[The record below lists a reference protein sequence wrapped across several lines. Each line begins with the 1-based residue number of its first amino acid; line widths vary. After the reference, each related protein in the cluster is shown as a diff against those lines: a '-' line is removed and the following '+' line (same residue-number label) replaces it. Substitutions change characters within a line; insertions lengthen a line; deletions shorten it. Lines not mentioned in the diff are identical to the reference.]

1 MLFLQQYSELQE
13 FMVILKFNKNKM
25 ERVLVVGAT
34 GSTGKRVIE
43 ILNNSSTFEP
53 YAMIRKEDQ
62 RQMFEDMDVE
72 TVMGDLEKDVTET
85 VQGMD
90 KVIFAAGSG
99 GKTGEEKTIAVDQEG
114 AIKIVEAAKKAK
126 VKKFI
131 MLSSMGADN
140 PSSNKDLKVYLE
152 AKHKADEHLK
162 NSGLSYTIVRPGA
175 LTDDLGLAKVQ
186 LAEKLGESGEISR
199 DDVAFLLVMSLAD
212 PLVKNKT
219 FEALEGKESIKN
231 AIIDLSR

>member
-1 MLFLQQYSELQE
+1 
-13 FMVILKFNKNKM
+13 M

-34 GSTGKRVIE
+34 GQTGKRIIE
-43 ILNNSSTFEP
+43 ILNSSSTFEP

-72 TVMGDLEKDVTET
+72 TVMGDLEKDVDQT

-99 GKTGEEKTIAVDQEG
+99 GETGEEKTIAIDQNG
-114 AIKIVEAAKKAK
+114 AIKMIDASIKAK
-126 VKKFI
+126 VKKFV
-131 MLSSMGADN
+131 MLSSMGADK
-140 PSSNKDLKVYLE
+140 PESNKDLKVYLE
-152 AKHKADEHLK
+152 AKQTADEHLK
-162 NSGLSYTIVRPGA
+162 NSGLAYTIVRPGA
-175 LTDDLGLAKVQ
+175 LNDDLGLAKVK
-186 LAEKLGESGEISR
+186 LAEKLDESGEISR

>member
-1 MLFLQQYSELQE
+1 
-13 FMVILKFNKNKM
+13 M

-34 GSTGKRVIE
+34 GHTGKRVIE
-43 ILNNSSTFEP
+43 ILNNSNTFEP

-72 TVMGDLEKDVTET
+72 TVLADLEKDVTET

-99 GKTGEEKTIAVDQEG
+99 GKTGEDKTIAIDQNG
-114 AIKIVEAAKKAK
+114 AIKMIDAAKQAK
-126 VKKFI
+126 VKKFV

-140 PSSNKDLKVYLE
+140 PEANKDLMVYLE
-152 AKHKADEHLK
+152 AKNKADEHLK
-162 NSGLSYTIVRPGA
+162 SSGLTYTILRPGA
-175 LTDDLGLAKVQ
+175 LTDDLGLAKVK
-186 LAEKLGESGEISR
+186 LAEKLNETGEISR

-219 FEALEGKESIKN
+219 IEALEGKESIKN
-231 AIIDLSR
+231 AIIELSR

>member
-1 MLFLQQYSELQE
+1 
-13 FMVILKFNKNKM
+13 M

-34 GSTGKRVIE
+34 GQTGKRIIE
-43 ILNNSSTFEP
+43 ILNSSSTFEP
-53 YAMIRKEDQ
+53 YAMIRNEDQ
-62 RQMFEDMDVE
+62 QQMFEDMDVE
-72 TVMGDLEKDVTET
+72 TVMGDLEKDVEQT

-99 GKTGEEKTIAVDQEG
+99 GKTGEDKTIAIDQEG
-114 AIKIVEAAKKAK
+114 AIKMIEASKKAK
-126 VKKFI
+126 VKKFV
-131 MLSSMGADN
+131 MLSSMGADK
-140 PSSNKDLKVYLE
+140 PESNKDLKVYLE
-152 AKHKADEHLK
+152 AKQKADEHLK
-162 NSGLSYTIVRPGA
+162 NSGLAYTIVRPGA
-175 LTDDLGLAKVQ
+175 LNDDLGLAKVK
-186 LAEKLGESGEISR
+186 LAEKLDENGEISR

>member
-1 MLFLQQYSELQE
+1 
-13 FMVILKFNKNKM
+13 M

-34 GSTGKRVIE
+34 GQTGKRIIE
-43 ILNNSSTFEP
+43 ILNSSSTFEP
-53 YAMIRKEDQ
+53 YAMIRKDDQ

-72 TVMGDLEKDVTET
+72 TVMGDLEKDVDQT

-99 GKTGEEKTIAVDQEG
+99 GDTGEDKTIAIDQNG
-114 AIKIVEAAKKAK
+114 AIKMIDASIKSK
-126 VKKFI
+126 VKKFV
-131 MLSSMGADN
+131 MLSSMGADK
-140 PSSNKDLKVYLE
+140 PESNKDLKVYLE
-152 AKHKADEHLK
+152 AKQTADEHLK
-162 NSGLSYTIVRPGA
+162 NSGLAYTIVRPGA
-175 LTDDLGLAKVQ
+175 LNDDLGLAKVK
-186 LAEKLGESGEISR
+186 LAEKLDENGEISR

>member
-1 MLFLQQYSELQE
+1 
-13 FMVILKFNKNKM
+13 M

-34 GSTGKRVIE
+34 GQTGKRIIE
-43 ILNNSSTFEP
+43 ILNSSSTFEP
-53 YAMIRKEDQ
+53 YAMIRNEEQ

-72 TVMGDLEKDVTET
+72 TVMGDLENDVDQTT
-85 VQGMD
+85 QGMD

-99 GKTGEEKTIAVDQEG
+99 GKTGEDKTIAIDQNG
-114 AIKIVEAAKKAK
+114 AIKMIDASKKAK
-126 VKKFI
+126 VKKFV
-131 MLSSMGADN
+131 MLSSMGADQ
-140 PSSNKDLKVYLE
+140 PESNKDLKVYLE
-152 AKHKADEHLK
+152 AKQTADEYLRS
-162 NSGLSYTIVRPGA
+162 SGLAYTIVRPGA
-175 LTDDLGLAKVQ
+175 LNDDLGLAKVK
-186 LAEKLGESGEISR
+186 LAEKLEENGEISR

>member
-1 MLFLQQYSELQE
+1 
-13 FMVILKFNKNKM
+13 M

-43 ILNNSSTFEP
+43 ILNNSNTFEP

-62 RQMFEDMDVE
+62 KQMFEDMDVE

-99 GKTGEEKTIAVDQEG
+99 GKTGEDKTIAIDQNG
-114 AIKIVEAAKKAK
+114 AIKMIDASKKAK
-126 VKKFI
+126 VKKFV
-131 MLSSMGADN
+131 MLSSMGADK
-140 PSSNKDLKVYLE
+140 PESNKDLKVYLE
-152 AKHKADEHLK
+152 AKQTADEHLK

-175 LTDDLGLAKVQ
+175 LNDDLGLAKVK
-186 LAEKLGESGEISR
+186 LAEKLDEQGEISR

-219 FEALEGKESIKN
+219 FEALEGKESIKD

>member
-1 MLFLQQYSELQE
+1 
-13 FMVILKFNKNKM
+13 M

-34 GSTGKRVIE
+34 GQTGKRIIE
-43 ILNNSSTFEP
+43 ILNSSSTFEP
-53 YAMIRKEDQ
+53 YAMIRKEGQ

-72 TVMGDLEKDVTET
+72 TVMGDLEKEVGQT

-99 GKTGEEKTIAVDQEG
+99 GKTGEDKTIAIDQEG
-114 AIKIVEAAKKAK
+114 AIKMIDASKKAK
-126 VKKFI
+126 VKKFV
-131 MLSSMGADN
+131 MLSSMGADK
-140 PSSNKDLKVYLE
+140 PESNEDLKVYLE
-152 AKHKADEHLK
+152 AKQTADEHLR

-175 LTDDLGLAKVQ
+175 LNDDLGLAKVK
-186 LAEKLGESGEISR
+186 LAEKLEEKGEISR

-219 FEALEGKESIKN
+219 FEALEGKEPIKN

>member
-1 MLFLQQYSELQE
+1 
-13 FMVILKFNKNKM
+13 M

-34 GSTGKRVIE
+34 GQTGKRIIE
-43 ILNNSSTFEP
+43 ILNSSSTFEP

-72 TVMGDLEKDVTET
+72 TVMGDLEKDVDQT

-99 GKTGEEKTIAVDQEG
+99 GETGEEKTIAIDQNG
-114 AIKIVEAAKKAK
+114 AIKMIDASIKAK
-126 VKKFI
+126 VKKFV
-131 MLSSMGADN
+131 MLSSMGADK
-140 PSSNKDLKVYLE
+140 PESNKDLKVYLE
-152 AKHKADEHLK
+152 AKQNADEHLK
-162 NSGLSYTIVRPGA
+162 NSGLAYTIVRPGA
-175 LTDDLGLAKVQ
+175 LNDDLGLAKVK
-186 LAEKLGESGEISR
+186 LAEKLDESGEISR

>member
-1 MLFLQQYSELQE
+1 
-13 FMVILKFNKNKM
+13 M

-34 GSTGKRVIE
+34 GQTGKRIIE
-43 ILNNSSTFEP
+43 ILNSSNTFEP

-72 TVMGDLEKDVTET
+72 TVMGDLEKDVDQT

-99 GKTGEEKTIAVDQEG
+99 GDTGEDKTIAIDQNG
-114 AIKIVEAAKKAK
+114 AKKMIDASIKAK
-126 VKKFI
+126 VKKFV
-131 MLSSMGADN
+131 MLSAMGADK
-140 PSSNKDLKVYLE
+140 PESNEDLKTYLE
-152 AKHKADEHLK
+152 AKQNADDYLK
-162 NSGLSYTIVRPGA
+162 NSGLAYTIVRPGA
-175 LTDDLGLAKVQ
+175 LNDDLGLAKVK
-186 LAEKLGESGEISR
+186 LAEKLDEKGEISR

-219 FEALEGKESIKN
+219 FEALEGKESIKD